1 MGVSPSPVAATVRY
15 APGVTQPRKFTQS
28 CAIGVTRNRSGH
40 RCHLTQT
47 SGPSAPALYF
57 VSFTVPLVYLLRC
70 HLSWS
75 PNGAKEPRTIRVDL
89 SQAGQWAFLGTIA
102 WPAQS

>member
-28 CAIGVTRNRSGH
+28 CAIGVTRNRSRH

-47 SGPSAPALYF
+47 SGPSAPALF
-57 VSFTVPLVYLLRC
+57 ATISYLLRC